1 MKSFI
6 AILKLTLRIA
16 VRSNIFILLFLLLNI
31 LVIIIPSTVVD
42 DGTPEGHIRVSL
54 EYCLASISFI
64 LTISTIWV
72 GCFIASGDIENY
84 QMHMLAVKPV
94 SRVKIWLA
102 KFAGVFLLHFVL
114 LLISGVT
121 VYGRILYEYNR
132 KSYTEEE
139 KAKIENEVLVGR
151 RVYMPVI
158 PSMEEAVRKE
168 YEQRLKT
175 QKELG
180 LEPGK
185 QVNNPNDPM
194 NSEASREFQLRK
206 DVYSKMGEVPY
217 GPSGT
222 RMWEYKGIRKVSDN
236 PMFVRYRLYVDK
248 LGKKDQR
255 ETMGQWFA
263 KIKTPPEVIEQ
274 MRKEDPKMTAEN
286 LENVFVPVTPYPEKL
301 KGGAF
306 IEFVLPPEVL
316 GKDGTAMLA
325 YANMDVE
332 KKPVFFQ
339 LADGPKLLVKVTG
352 FFENYF
358 RGLLM
363 ISIKLA
369 FLAAL
374 SCALGGIFS
383 MPVAVFFCICYIL
396 VGVFSG
402 YLIFMEEQYE
412 EGMEQKFTLNS
423 LEEVHDYVGKKVS
436 RFVLAT
442 TVPVQRLGVSDQLAD
457 GELVEYSYIAKVF
470 FIYFMLKG
478 LPFFALCVWLYRKRE
493 LGAVTRR

>member
-16 VRSNIFILLFLLLNI
+16 VRSNIFIMLFLLLNV

-54 EYCLASISFI
+54 EYCLGAITFI

-84 QMHMLAVKPV
+84 QMHLLVVKPV
-94 SRVKIWLA
+94 SRVKIWIA
-102 KFAGVFLLHFVL
+102 KFAGVFLLHFML
-114 LLISGVT
+114 LLVSGVM

-132 KSYTEEE
+132 TTYTKEE
-139 KAKIENEVLVGR
+139 KIKIENEVLLGR

-158 PSMEEAVRKE
+158 PSVEEAVKKE
-168 YEQRLKT
+168 YEERLKT
-175 QKELG
+175 QKDLG
-180 LEPGK
+180 LQPEK
-185 QVNNPNDPM
+185 QVANPNDPM
-194 NSEASREFQLRK
+194 SSESYRELQLKK

-217 GPSGT
+217 GPNGT
-222 RMWEYKGIRKVSDN
+222 RVWEYKGIRKVSNN

-248 LGKKDQR
+248 LGKKEQR

-263 KIKTPPEVIEQ
+263 KIKTPPQVIEQ
-274 MRKEDPKMTAEN
+274 MRKENQNMAVAN
-286 LENVFVPVTPYPEKL
+286 IENVFVPVTPYPEKL

-316 GKDGTAMLA
+316 GKDGTLMLA

-332 KKPVFFQ
+332 EKPVFFQ

-396 VGVFSG
+396 LGIFSG

-412 EGMEQKFTLNS
+412 EGVEQKFTLNS
-423 LEEVHDYVGKKVS
+423 LDEVHDYIGKKVS
-436 RFVLAT
+436 RLVLAT

-457 GELVEYSYIAKVF
+457 GELVEYGHIGQVF
-470 FIYFMLKG
+470 FLYFILKG
-478 LPFFALCVWLYRKRE
+478 LPFFALCVWFYRKRE